1 LNKKE
6 REKQIVES
14 ALKVFNQNGYTKA
27 TTSSIAKEAGI
38 SEVTLFRYFNSK
50 EEVFVKSIK
59 LIFDTLLKNNEQIDQ
74 NLSKE
79 EKFKTLLLNKI
90 DLISKNKES
99 VLLLLNESDLIS
111 KFQDTSFL
119 EIIEENFKSLFNMFN
134 FEKEKQE
141 IAIRL
146 IMGSILSFIY
156 LPNSK
161 HIKREDFINEI
172 SYMIFNTLQQGE
184 I

>member
-6 REKQIVES
+6 REKQIIKN

-59 LIFDTLLKNNEQIDQ
+59 LIFDTLLNNNEQINQ
-74 NLSKE
+74 TLSKE
-79 EKFKTLLLNKI
+79 EKFKYLLLDKI
-90 DLISKNKES
+90 NLILKNKDS
-99 VLLLLNESDLIS
+99 VLLLLNESNLIS
-111 KFQDTSFL
+111 KFQDRSFL
-119 EIIEENFKSLFNMFN
+119 EIIEEHFKSHFNMFYFN
-134 FEKEKQE
+134 QKKQE

-161 HIKREDFINEI
+161 HIKREDFIHEI
-172 SYMIFNTLQQGE
+172 SNMIFNTLDQGE